1 MTSVQPP
8 PPPAPVPAATAAAP
22 LPADAVP
29 VPATATYLPPSLE
42 VTDRALTLKGE
53 VIAANPDGTARI
65 ATPRGP
71 IDVQL
76 PPNQLAVKGQ
86 IVEVQLPAGS
96 PPTAI
101 KVTLPPTTG
110 TNTAPPATALPA
122 TATPAAPAIT
132 APAQAAAPTT
142 QNSIAA
148 ATPSA
153 APPNA
158 IQAALQAVRGLL
170 PSLLNPT
177 PQTGASL
184 PTSNNIGPQELTNFL
199 KASLQNITKTPETG
213 VGNAA
218 QLKAFAQNPLQ
229 TGQMVR
235 LTPTITMPSITA
247 APALQ
252 NPTPTALQATPLQAT
267 LAPTIA
273 ATATPHTQAA
283 LQSFLAPAV
292 TPAPTLQATLKTALL
307 ATPDAQISL
316 GGIPRI
322 AIETAPANPALR
334 ILQPFTPAIQ
344 NAAQPNTVPVTTI
357 ATPPALGMLA
367 APDAAAAPTAI
378 RIPVMTMQQTA
389 PQLPNPMDVR
399 VSAIMPAIQNAQHMV
414 PQPASMANLLHGTPI
429 TPTIFA
435 TFTGTTQQG
444 LPMVELPTFSI
455 AADGIETPAP
465 TPMVMQY
472 PARGLAPASIMKL
485 DILPAM
491 TGATSALSATAQPAI
506 TWEAL
511 DDALQSLRADPQTA
525 PHAQALQAALPKVA
539 GGVAFTA
546 PALIYAAALKGS
558 DINQWLGEKT
568 IDGIKSAK
576 RGDLLARIGSDFAAA
591 SSDRADDAATTN
603 KGEWRSLTLPMLYG
617 AHIQTIQMHTR
628 AFERDDPNAADGKKT
643 GTRFV
648 MDLSLTR
655 MGPMQIDGFSV
666 DKRLDV
672 TLRSEQALSAPMREM
687 MRARYSSAMEGIGFA
702 GQLNFSAT
710 PEKRGWVVIEEL
722 QKRSASVRA

>member
-8 PPPAPVPAATAAAP
+8 PPPAPLPATSAAPP

-42 VTDRALTLKGE
+42 ITDRALTLKGE

-76 PPNQLAVKGQ
+76 PPNQLIVKGQ
-86 IVEVQLPAGS
+86 VVEVQLPAGS

-101 KVTLPPTTG
+101 TVTLPPTTG
-110 TNTAPPATALPA
+110 GTAPAATIQPSTLPVATPPATS
-122 TATPAAPAIT
+122 TATPALPTIT
-132 APAQAAAPTT
+132 
-142 QNSIAA
+142 
-148 ATPSA
+148 TPSIPAA

-170 PSLLNPT
+170 PNLTT
-177 PQTGASL
+177 PAAPQPSTPLAAGAD
-184 PTSNNIGPQELTNFL
+184 IGPQELTNFL
-199 KASLQNITKTPETG
+199 KASLQNISKTPDTG
-213 VGNAA
+213 AGNAA
-218 QLKAFAQNPLQ
+218 QLKAFAQSPLQ

-235 LTPTITMPSITA
+235 LTTLLTLPVTAPA
-247 APALQ
+247 APTPA
-252 NPTPTALQATPLQAT
+252 TPTASLQAA
-267 LAPTIA
+267 LAPSIP

-283 LQSFLAPAV
+283 LQSFLNPPAV
-292 TPAPTLQATLKTALL
+292 PAPSLQATLKTALL
-307 ATPDAQISL
+307 ATPDT
-316 GGIPRI
+316 RI
-322 AIETAPANPALR
+322 NLSGTPSETAPANPALR
-334 ILQPFTPAIQ
+334 ILQAFTPSLQ
-344 NAAQPNTVPVTTI
+344 NAAQSNTAPATTI
-357 ATPPALGMLA
+357 IPPPALGMLT

-378 RIPVMTMQQTA
+378 RIPVMATPQTA
-389 PQLPNPMDVR
+389 PQLPNPMPNPMDVR

-414 PQPASMANLLHGTPI
+414 PQPASMSNLLHGTP
-429 TPTIFA
+429 TMPAIFA
-435 TFTGTTQQG
+435 TFTGTTPQG

-455 AADGIETPAP
+455 ATDGIETPAP

-472 PARGLAPASIMKL
+472 PARGLAPASILKL
-485 DILPAM
+485 DMLPAVA
-491 TGATSALSATAQPAI
+491 GATPALGTTAQPAM
-506 TWEAL
+506 TWDAL
-511 DDALQSLRADPQTA
+511 DDALQSLKADPQTA
-525 PHAQALQAALPKVA
+525 PHAQALQAALPKAA

-546 PALIYAAALKGS
+546 PALMYAAAIQGG
-558 DINQWLGEKT
+558 DINQWLSEKT
-568 IDGIKSAK
+568 IDGIKTAK

-628 AFERDDPNAADGKKT
+628 AFERDDPNAIDGKKT